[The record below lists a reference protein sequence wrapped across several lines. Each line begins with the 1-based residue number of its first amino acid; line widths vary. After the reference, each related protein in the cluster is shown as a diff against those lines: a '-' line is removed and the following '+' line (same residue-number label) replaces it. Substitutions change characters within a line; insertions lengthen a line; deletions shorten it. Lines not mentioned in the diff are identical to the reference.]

1 MNQQDSSL
9 LAHFTGRQGYRRY
22 LSERSA
28 SVVSGSK
35 TKVTHSAANSGGSL
49 GFRDSRL
56 MHRPRAASATL
67 TPPSNRFSNY
77 FNAAWVTAVVA
88 ALVAAITLIAFP
100 ATPAHADTDS
110 TSVTINTAKTAVLKT
125 DNSGNYDLTL
135 SFSGTQGSTENPAQ
149 VDILLLVD
157 KSGSMKYNIN
167 NDSGTS
173 RERMKAVV
181 NALETLTETLE
192 KNDSVD
198 AQYNLITFSSLG
210 YTNFDQDTGWTS
222 NVETIRSAVSYFTE
236 PNDRGQFKNS
246 LEGGTNYEYAFSK
259 ANRALSDKSVRA
271 NAKQIVIFLTD
282 GIPTNRGTIR
292 WTEIQDNN
300 NRNYAN
306 TTAATAL
313 LKDMNADEF
322 YAIGIGPSFLSS
334 SNDSPTN
341 GSTNLNL
348 VVSAAQKAKMTSRLF
363 TTQSASDLEEYF
375 RELVGSVTYVAASD
389 VTVTDQ
395 LSEYVDLV
403 LVNDSPQFTI
413 TVTDGTSTWTSAEG
427 SNQLTFKDA
436 SDNDITVTAGYNA
449 TSKTIT
455 LDFPDDY
462 ELEKDYTYSVSTVV
476 TPSSKAKSLGE
487 SGYNATGDANTGTH
501 SGEQGFYS
509 NATAEVVYKV
519 NDTNSSTSFP
529 KPVVQVGS
537 PDPVTI
543 GGASGNTGIEAN
555 KVLSGRDWQ
564 DGDSFSFVL
573 TAQADTE
580 GNYAPL
586 PDGAEDGSITATIAY
601 GDESKTV
608 DFGEITYDTAGSY
621 TYTITEAV
629 PTDDNQLSAVTYDD
643 TVYTATVT
651 VTNDGGIL
659 TASVA
664 YATGDK
670 AASSATFTNT
680 YYTDL
685 DYTEASGI
693 AIQKT
698 LEDHAIAA
706 GQFEFTITATN
717 DNAQELLGDD
727 TKVISSTAAAM
738 DSDSGNAVEILN
750 LFGSVQ
756 FTNADSGK
764 TYTFTV
770 AETQG
775 GDTNAGYTNDSTVY
789 TLTIE
794 VSDNSNAGTL
804 EVTTTVVGD
813 NGYSETYTH
822 TSADSEYDTV
832 LIPFT
837 NVYAATGELG
847 GEGGA
852 GNTFISATKTTNGRS
867 MTEGEYSFTVTA
879 NNGSDSKQYAT
890 GTNAAAADSEAG
902 TVTFS
907 TIEYTKAEL
916 NQDAIDGYA
925 RYSNVDGWDT
935 YTYTYTV
942 SEVTDGLAD
951 SGITPRTSSFQI
963 TVTVTDNNDGTLS
976 ISVTYPEGSD
986 DTLTFANT
994 YQTNEV
1000 SLNFNGAKLIDIN
1013 GVNTA
1018 PTLVDV
1024 EGAYTFTLT
1033 GEEGAPMPDS
1043 TTANN
1048 DATGTIDFGRTIF
1061 SVTNVF
1067 DKNDEY
1073 GADGTRSK
1081 TFTYTVS
1088 ESGTVAGV
1096 TNSGEQAFTITV
1108 TDNGKGELTVTT
1120 DPAEG
1125 ALFTFINVYEPAST
1139 EVTFTASKTLQGGEL
1154 KADQFSFQLV
1164 GADENSPMPADADGT
1179 TATVANAA
1187 DGSISFGVIEYANTG
1202 TYEYAVSE
1210 VNDGQERIAYD
1221 GTVYTVTVTVTDDG
1235 QGQLHAAVVAANGDN
1250 AVDTMAFTN
1259 IQEQVAAAEQTGDGD
1274 SLAKTG
1280 AMIAIPTVVTLLC
1293 IAAAVWLT
1301 SRKRRNA

>member
-35 TKVTHSAANSGGSL
+35 TKVTHSMANSGGGRSL
-49 GFRDSRL
+49 GSRDSRL

-125 DNSGNYDLTL
+125 DDSGNYDLTL

-157 KSGSMKYNIN
+157 KSGSMVYDIDRN
-167 NDSGTS
+167 SGSS
-173 RERMKAVV
+173 RGRMKAVV
-181 NALETLTETLE
+181 SALETLTDTLE
-192 KNDSVD
+192 KNDSIDV
-198 AQYNLITFSSLG
+198 QYNLITFSSLG
-210 YTNFDQDTGWTS
+210 YTNSDRDTGWTS
-222 NVETIRSAVSYFTE
+222 SVETIRSAVSYFTE
-236 PNDRGQFKNS
+236 TNSSGKFKNL

-259 ANRALSDKSVRA
+259 ANSALSDKSVRA
-271 NAKQIVIFLTD
+271 DAKQIVIFLTD
-282 GIPTNRGTIR
+282 GVPTNRGTSR
-292 WTEIQDNN
+292 ETQDNN

-322 YAIGIGPSFLSS
+322 YAIGIGPSFLSA

-341 GSTNLNL
+341 GSTNLNR
-348 VVSAAQKAKMTSRLF
+348 VVSAAQEAKMKSQLF
-363 TTQSASDLEEYF
+363 TTQSTSDLEEYF
-375 RELVGSVTYVAASD
+375 GELAGSVTYVAASD

-403 LVNDSPQFTI
+403 LNGNPQLMI
-413 TVTDGTSTWTSAEG
+413 TVTAEG
-427 SNQLTFKDA
+427 PSWTGTNQLTFKDA

-462 ELEKDYTYSVSTVV
+462 ELEKDYTYSVSMVI

-487 SGYNATGDANTGTH
+487 SGYDATGDANTGTH

-519 NDTNSSTSFP
+519 NDTNSSASFP

-573 TAQADTE
+573 AAQADTE

-586 PDGAEDGSITATIAY
+586 PDGAEDGSITATVAY

-651 VTNDGGIL
+651 VTNDGGTL

-680 YYTDL
+680 YYTEL
-685 DYTEASGI
+685 DYTVASRI

-717 DNAQELLGDD
+717 DNAQELLGGD
-727 TKVISSTAAAM
+727 TKVISSMAAAM
-738 DSDSGNAVEILN
+738 DSDSGNAVETLK
-750 LFGSVQ
+750 LFESAQ

-764 TYTFTV
+764 RYTFTV

-775 GDTNAGYTNDSTVY
+775 GDINAGYTNDFTVY
-789 TLTIE
+789 VLTIE

-837 NVYAATGELG
+837 NVYVATGELG
-847 GEGGA
+847 GEGSEGGA

-879 NNGSDSKQYAT
+879 TNGSDSKQYAT
-890 GTNAAAADSEAG
+890 GTNAVAADSEAG
-902 TVTFS
+902 TITFS

-916 NQDAIDGYA
+916 NQDVIDGYA
-925 RYSNVDGWDT
+925 RYSNVDDRDT

-942 SEVTDGLAD
+942 AEVTDGLAD
-951 SGITPRTSSFQI
+951 SGITPSTSSFQI
-963 TVTVTDNNDGTLS
+963 AVTVTDNDDGTLS
-976 ISVTYPEGSD
+976 VSVTYPEGSD

-994 YQTNEV
+994 YQTNEMSV
-1000 SLNFNGAKLIDIN
+1000 NFNGAKLIDIN
-1013 GVNTA
+1013 GFNTA

-1048 DATGTIDFGRTIF
+1048 DATGTIDFGSATF

-1096 TNSGEQAFTITV
+1096 TNSGEQTFTITV

-1120 DPAEG
+1120 APAEG

-1139 EVTFTASKTLQGGEL
+1139 EVTFTASKTLQDGEL

-1164 GADENSPMPADADGT
+1164 GTDENSPMPADADGT

-1187 DGSISFGVIEYANTG
+1187 DGSISFGAIEYANTG
-1202 TYEYAVSE
+1202 TYEYAISE
-1210 VNDGQERIAYD
+1210 VNDGQERITYD

-1250 AVDTMAFTN
+1250 TVDTMAFTN
-1259 IQEQVAAAEQTGDGD
+1259 IQEQVAAAEQTDDGD

-1280 AMIAIPTVVTLLC
+1280 AMIAIPTVVMLLC